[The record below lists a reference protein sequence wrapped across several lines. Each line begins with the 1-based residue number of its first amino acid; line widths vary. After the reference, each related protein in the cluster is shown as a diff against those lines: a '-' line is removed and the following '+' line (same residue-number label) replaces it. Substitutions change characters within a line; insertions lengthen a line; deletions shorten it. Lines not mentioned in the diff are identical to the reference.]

1 MENHMRPVFTIT
13 RTFVLI
19 AVVALAVP
27 ALAGCNT
34 VHGAG
39 EDVESVG
46 HAVQHGARSVQHHMD
61 D

>member
-1 MENHMRPVFTIT
+1 MRQAFTIT
-13 RTFVLI
+13 RASVLI

-27 ALAGCNT
+27 TLAGCNT

-46 HAVQHGARSVQHHMD
+46 HAVQHGARAVQHD
-61 D
+61 SDYD